1 AALVLVGLTLVI
13 FARGL
18 RGPAVTATVI
28 DDAVV
33 GWLAGRGGPG
43 LVAPLRGVASIGSWW
58 LLLTLSYGLLLVLL
72 VLRRWRHLIVWW
84 VAVPLGNHL
93 LFGLPPIPRPR

>member
-1 AALVLVGLTLVI
+1 WLVAALVLVGLTLVI

-33 GWLAGRGGPG
+33 SWLAGLVGPG
-43 LVAPLRGVASIGSWW
+43 LVAPVRAVARIGSW
-58 LLLTLSYGLLLVLL
+58 LVVYTAYYGLVLTLL
-72 VLRRWRHLIVWW
+72 VLRRWRHLLGW
-84 VAVPLGNHL
+84 VVAGFVGGNPHD
-93 LFGLPPIPRPR
+93 GLAL